1 MIDSL
6 ICYRDISQRL
16 RNITTECRNEISSQ
30 TPKRLQY
37 QKLKTMA
44 QALLY
49 ILTNARE
56 RNKYAAN
63 Y

>member
-1 MIDSL
+1 
-6 ICYRDISQRL
+6 L
-16 RNITTECRNEISSQ
+16 RNITTEYRNEISSQ
-30 TPKRLQY
+30 TPKGLQY
-37 QKLKTMA
+37 QKLKTLA

-49 ILTNARE
+49 ILANARE